1 MQPNPHL
8 IFVGRTS
15 NIHEVTSIIHDLDQ
29 SISEERPAPPPPMSG
44 HVRLS
49 PGLGSGG
56 LSSTR
61 RARRWRSLCAVPRGS
76 PSVVLP
82 QNEFGSTSSRFHVLP
97 DKVLPAARYRGK
109 VKSAR
114 AGMNYG
120 FRCCKS
126 AKENCKRVEM
136 HKEEV
141 RQAVTTIETSPL
153 IVNSTVGSPWS
164 AYPRHRLG
172 IPPLD
177 EIEWS
182 FYKNWCRS
190 KKKVFARYAKKH
202 AEDSGKSVA
211 HELVL
216 IRKYCTVVRILTHIQ
231 ICNTGLSQ
239 KKAHLMEI
247 QVNGGSIPEKI
258 EFAQSA
264 RCSRTT
270 MRGIRRR
277 RDQETPH
284 RWVDPHDDTIA
295 KNNFLILKGSIPGTK
310 KRVIDIAL

>member
-1 MQPNPHL
+1 
-8 IFVGRTS
+8 
-15 NIHEVTSIIHDLDQ
+15 
-29 SISEERPAPPPPMSG
+29 
-44 HVRLS
+44 
-49 PGLGSGG
+49 
-56 LSSTR
+56 
-61 RARRWRSLCAVPRGS
+61 
-76 PSVVLP
+76 
-82 QNEFGSTSSRFHVLP
+82 
-97 DKVLPAARYRGK
+97 
-109 VKSAR
+109 
-114 AGMNYG
+114 
-120 FRCCKS
+120 
-126 AKENCKRVEM
+126 M

-211 HELVL
+211 HELVR

-239 KKAHLMEI
+239 EKAHLMEI
-247 QVNGGSIPEKI
+247 QVNVGSVFEDD
-258 EFAQSA
+258 E
-264 RCSRTT
+264 
-270 MRGIRRR
+270 

-284 RWVDPHDDTIA
+284 RWVDPHDDTIT

-310 KRVIDIAL
+310 KRVIDIVL

>member
-1 MQPNPHL
+1 
-8 IFVGRTS
+8 
-15 NIHEVTSIIHDLDQ
+15 
-29 SISEERPAPPPPMSG
+29 
-44 HVRLS
+44 
-49 PGLGSGG
+49 
-56 LSSTR
+56 
-61 RARRWRSLCAVPRGS
+61 
-76 PSVVLP
+76 
-82 QNEFGSTSSRFHVLP
+82 
-97 DKVLPAARYRGK
+97 
-109 VKSAR
+109 
-114 AGMNYG
+114 
-120 FRCCKS
+120 
-126 AKENCKRVEM
+126 M

-164 AYPRHRLG
+164 AYPRPRLG

-211 HELVL
+211 HELVR
-216 IRKYCTVVRILTHIQ
+216 ICKYCTVVRILTHIQ

-239 KKAHLMEI
+239 EKAHLMEI

-270 MRGIRRR
+270 SVSPQDAQGSLHCPLYQ